1 MIYNLLVLYLN
12 LIEIFLISILP
23 ISLIRFKV
31 ISPKFRI
38 FVLLGIFILSFFI
51 IFFQHI
57 SFIEI
62 GIRTDNF
69 YPSII
74 VYSVS
79 TIIAILFL
87 ITLAK
92 ITKNTHAQKWYK
104 DPHFLFLFIPIS
116 FAQQFLFQGFIL
128 FKLNFIFNSL
138 IAIIVTAL
146 IFGYMHTIY
155 PRPLFNMILGTI
167 AGLFFATLYTIY
179 PNLFVSS
186 ITHSILNLIAVYLGF
201 FTFRDSDKVP
211 KKIELSLF

>member
-128 FKLNFIFNSL
+128 YELQSIFPAVL
-138 IAIIVTAL
+138 AIVVSAL
-146 IFGYMHTIY
+146 IFGYLHTIY
-155 PRPLFNMILGTI
+155 PRPVFSFILGTL
-167 AGLFFATLYTIY
+167 AGLFFAMLYTLY
-179 PNLFVSS
+179 PNLIISS
-186 ITHSILNLIAVYLGF
+186 IVHMILNFTAVYLGF
-201 FTFRDSDKVP
+201 FTFTDER
-211 KKIELSLF
+211 